1 MRIDR
6 SHSLWF
12 VFTVVATLVASLLY
26 AANFRPDLLPFHI
39 SLPAFFGEVP
49 PIRRARG
56 ATPLGLI
63 FGILALAIFLFA
75 SALGIRKKRRTWP
88 LGHVRLWLTAHIWL
102 TILTIPLVLFHCGFH
117 IGGLQA
123 RWLMVLYAIVMISG
137 FVGLAVQQFIPRM
150 MREQLARE
158 MVFDEIPSMRAKLQI
173 TALEI
178 RSGLRLHQ
186 RLVAADAGLGGGPI
200 AEDASV
206 RVLENF
212 LDTDCLPY
220 LAAKSGKRYS
230 LGDASRAAQIFRT
243 VRGNVAPEWR
253 PKVDE
258 IERCCNERRWTD
270 VQTSFQH
277 WLHGWLLVH
286 VPFSFAL
293 LIFALCHA
301 WVALRFLIIPA

>member
-12 VFTVVATLVASLLY
+12 VFTVVATLTASLLY
-26 AANFRPDLLPFHI
+26 AANFRPDLLPFHV

-63 FGILALAIFLFA
+63 FGILTLAIFLFA

-88 LGHVRLWLTAHIWL
+88 LGHVRHWLMAHIWL

-117 IGGLQA
+117 VGGLQA
-123 RWLMVLYAIVMISG
+123 RWLIVLYVAVMISG
-137 FVGLAVQQFIPRM
+137 FFGLAVQQFIPRM
-150 MREQLARE
+150 MREQLSRE
-158 MVFDEIPSMRAKLQI
+158 MVFDEIPSLRVKLQL
-173 TALEI
+173 TVEEI
-178 RSGLRLHQ
+178 RSSLRLHQ
-186 RLVAADAGLGGGPI
+186 RLIAADTRPGRAAV
-200 AEDASV
+200 AEVTSV
-206 RVLENF
+206 RVLEKF

-220 LAAKSGKRYS
+220 LAAKNGKRHS
-230 LGDASRAAQIFRT
+230 LGDAGRAAQIFHA
-243 VRGNVAPEWR
+243 VRVNVAPEWR
-253 PKVDE
+253 SKVDE

-270 VQTSFQH
+270 LQTSFQH
-277 WLHGWLLVH
+277 WLHGWLLIH

-293 LIFALCHA
+293 LVFALCHA
-301 WVALRFLIIPA
+301 WAALRFLIIPA